1 MAETRAYVLVET
13 AVGRVSGIS
22 AALRGMPGLVSV
34 DSVTGPYDMI
44 IVLEAES
51 LADVAELV
59 TEHVHTI
66 SGVVRTVT
74 CVAVS

>member
-13 AVGRVSGIS
+13 AVGRVPGIA
-22 AALRGMPGLVSV
+22 AALGGMPGLVSV

>member
-13 AVGRVSGIS
+13 KVGRGSGI
-22 AALRGMPGLVSV
+22 AVALREMPGLISV
-34 DSVTGPYDMI
+34 DRVTGPYDII

-51 LADVAELV
+51 LPQVAELV
-59 TEHVHTI
+59 TEHVHTV

-74 CVAVS
+74 CLAVS

>member
-1 MAETRAYVLVET
+1 MTETRAYVLVET
-13 AVGRVSGIS
+13 TVGRGSGIA

-34 DSVTGPYDMI
+34 DRVTGPYDMI

-51 LADVAELV
+51 LPKVAELV

-74 CVAVS
+74 CLAVS